1 MIWKQTAFD
10 VSLQEKISNDH
21 KIQDN
26 IHNGNTIVKGRGKVL
41 VKQEEIKRKQDEIRK
56 ERDMKDKLELQ
67 SQNSAK
73 NTEFYD

>member
-10 VSLQEKISNDH
+10 VSLQEKQSNDY

-26 IHNGNTIVKGRGKVL
+26 IHNGDIIVKGRGKVP
-41 VKQEEIKRKQDEIRK
+41 VKQKEIKRKQDEIRK
-56 ERDMKDKLELQ
+56 ECDMKDKLESQ
-67 SQNSAK
+67 SQNAAK